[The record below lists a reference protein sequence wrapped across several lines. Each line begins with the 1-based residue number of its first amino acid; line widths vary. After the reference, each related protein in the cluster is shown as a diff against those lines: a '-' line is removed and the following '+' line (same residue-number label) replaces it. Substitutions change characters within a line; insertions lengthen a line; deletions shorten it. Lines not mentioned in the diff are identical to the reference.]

1 VKTYE
6 VVATRSGRWWALEV
20 TGLRMGYSQ
29 ARRLADIEVVA
40 RELSAV
46 LTEVAEDSFGIT
58 VRVERGQPPE
68 YLPRASFELRR
79 VLELIS
85 TRPSRSR
92 LLSLGWTRARAG

>member
-68 YLPRASFELRR
+68 
-79 VLELIS
+79 
-85 TRPSRSR
+85 
-92 LLSLGWTRARAG
+92 